1 MLSVHYPPLPQKH
14 LKRGSSEKL
23 FEYSSTE
30 IPGEQVTDSQKT
42 VSNADVNYVL
52 VLAALFPHKHFFS
65 VLICSSSH
73 EQAGEMSSAPREMSQ
88 AGL

>member
-1 MLSVHYPPLPQKH
+1 MLSVCSPPLPQKH

-42 VSNADVNYVL
+42 VLNADVNYVL
-52 VLAALFPHKHFFS
+52 VLAALFPHKHFF
-65 VLICSSSH
+65 L
-73 EQAGEMSSAPREMSQ
+73 SANLLFFPWTGWRDE
-88 AGL
+88 LCTT